1 LKAFDVSATKTRQNP
16 KSGSDATGSSSG
28 LLLVSRDFQVLDW
41 RGNVLNLLPQ
51 LSAGALPAKLPN
63 GRAGSAI
70 RLLIDGLDR
79 GQLRADAVLDVPPGG
94 GKPPLRLSIA
104 PAGPKIFA
112 ILVEPVNPAAE
123 DRIRTLEEQLKSTE
137 EFLRT
142 TIEEY
147 EAATE
152 ELKCSYE
159 ELRAAN
165 EELQITTEEL
175 RDSHAAV
182 AATRDR
188 LEAINR
194 NLQVQQSRLQR
205 RFDEFVGV
213 IHSLGLP
220 IILLGNDLRLRFFNR
235 AAERTFHLT
244 AAHAGLHFRTLAR
257 TLDLETLTDTCAAV
271 LDQLQPADR
280 TIGNFSFHIRPLLTP
295 ENRIEGVIIRSL
307 T

>member
-1 LKAFDVSATKTRQNP
+1 MAATKTRQNRKP
-16 KSGSDATGSSSG
+16 SGDATGSASA

-41 RGNVLNLLPQ
+41 RGNVLNLVPQ
-51 LSAGALPAKLPN
+51 LSAGALPAKLPT
-63 GRAGSAI
+63 GRTGSAI

-79 GQLRADAVLDVPPGG
+79 GQLRADAVLDVPPAA
-94 GKPPLRLSIA
+94 GKPSLRISLV
-104 PAGPKIFA
+104 PAGPKVFA
-112 ILVEPVNPAAE
+112 VMVEPVNFHAE
-123 DRIRTLEEQLKSTE
+123 DQIRTLEDQLKSTE

-165 EELQITTEEL
+165 EELQTTTEEL
-175 RDSHAAV
+175 RDSHASV

-194 NLQVQQSRLQR
+194 NLQVQHSRLQR
-205 RFDEFVGV
+205 RFDEFVGL

-220 IILLGNDLRLRFFNR
+220 IILLSNDLRLRFFNR
-235 AAERTFHLT
+235 AAERIFHLT
-244 AAHAGLHFRTLAR
+244 ADDEGLHFRTLES
-257 TLDLETLTDTCAAV
+257 TLDLDTLTDTCAAV

-295 ENRIEGVIIRSL
+295 ENRIEGVIIRGRP
-307 T
+307 

>member
-1 LKAFDVSATKTRQNP
+1 MAVTKTSA
-16 KSGSDATGSSSG
+16 KSQTERRCHRVRVRPFAGLPGLSSPRLAG
-28 LLLVSRDFQVLDW
+28 ERAE
-41 RGNVLNLLPQ
+41 
-51 LSAGALPAKLPN
+51 SASTALR
-63 GRAGSAI
+63 GRAPGETPDRPHRVRHPPPDRRLGSGGCAPTPFWTY
-70 RLLIDGLDR
+70 
-79 GQLRADAVLDVPPGG
+79 LRRRD
-94 GKPPLRLSIA
+94 KPPLRISIV
-104 PAGPKIFA
+104 PAGPKVFA
-112 ILVEPVNPAAE
+112 VMVEPVNSHAE

-175 RDSHAAV
+175 RDSHASV

-194 NLQVQQSRLQR
+194 NLQVQHSRLQR
-205 RFDEFVGV
+205 RFDEFVGL

-220 IILLGNDLRLRFFNR
+220 IILLSNDLRLRFFNR
-235 AAERTFHLT
+235 AAERIFHLT
-244 AAHAGLHFRTLAR
+244 AADEGLHFRTLES
-257 TLDLETLTDTCAAV
+257 TLDLDTLTDTCAAV

-295 ENRIEGVIIRSL
+295 ENRIEGVIIRGL
-307 T
+307 P